1 MAALPW
7 IRTGVLAHG
16 GTAGAIVELV
26 LVAGVVAILLAVWV
40 GNRRD
45 RKEPHD

>member
-1 MAALPW
+1 MAALAGL
-7 IRTGVLAHG
+7 IGLLAHG

-26 LVAGVVAILLAVWV
+26 LIAGVVAIMLAVWV

-45 RKEPHD
+45 NKDRPK

>member
-1 MAALPW
+1 
-7 IRTGVLAHG
+7 VLAHG

-26 LVAGVVAILLAVWV
+26 LVAGVVAVMLAVWV

-45 RKEPHD
+45 DKDPPQ